1 MPTTDR
7 VFDVAVAVMGDE
19 DVSEVLEA
27 IQAENQAHAQWEKAV
42 RNTQRVKN
50 KVLKRILDRIPESVL
65 ED

>member
-7 VFDVAVAVMGDE
+7 VFDVAVMAMEEE

-42 RNTQRVKN
+42 KNTQQVKD